1 MGVQNVLMVDDR
13 PENLITLEAV
23 LDPLQVNTI
32 RANSGAEAL
41 DLALKQDIDLVLLD
55 VQMPEMDGFEVAS
68 YLKRVKR
75 TADVPIIFV
84 TAISKEKKHMQHG
97 YDVGAVDYLAKPIDP
112 ELLLSKVAVF
122 LKMQEQKR
130 EIAEKNSELVH
141 FASTLEEERK
151 NLQQAQAIAKMGSW
165 SWEFDTEIFH
175 HTEQLGELFGLHGD
189 LTLED
194 VFNAIHPEE
203 QEHISA
209 HVMQV
214 IKIPESIELE
224 YRIVRTDGTIRRVK
238 QVCKVVELHGSQH
251 LLSTI
256 QDISELRDIED
267 KLNITQEVFKHA
279 VEGVMVTDAEG
290 IIESVNPAFTEITGY
305 ATHEVIGQSPRIL
318 KSDRHDEAFYKEMWE
333 KVTKEGCWQGEVWN
347 RRKNGEAYPEMLSIN
362 AILDYE
368 GIAKNYIAVFSDL
381 SDSKQNEEQLT
392 YQKNHDPL
400 TGLYNR
406 VMFKE
411 RVNSCV
417 DDELG
422 EQKKCAVFHL
432 NLKGFKKI
440 NESLGLA
447 LGDELLREVAK
458 RLSTV
463 STSKHHLARLGADE
477 FAWME
482 VSNEGVNHFIE
493 MRQDILNCFKAPFE
507 FAGQSVRVEA
517 NLGISV
523 APDNGCLGEEILK
536 AAAIALSR
544 AKKDESSN
552 CLFFNDDMEK
562 EAEQRMQ
569 MESELWVA
577 LEKEEFELH
586 YQPKVCLKSGE
597 VIGME
602 ALVRWNKPDSG
613 LVRPDL
619 FIPLAEETGIIVPMG
634 KWILKEACRQTKR
647 WVDEGYT
654 LKVAVNLS
662 VKQFQDKA
670 LLDTID
676 EAIAETGL
684 DAKHLELEITE
695 SMMMHNVDQAIE
707 VMHQIRE
714 RGIELSIDDF
724 GTGHSSFAYIKR
736 FPIHSLKIDQAFIR
750 PMTPGSNEM
759 ALVEAMVSI
768 GNKLNL
774 VVIAEGVEEA
784 EHVDFLKSVGCDLIQ
799 GYYYSK
805 PLPTDG
811 FDKLLLENKN
821 LFAMTA

>member
-1 MGVQNVLMVDDR
+1 MTVQNILMVDDR

-23 LDPLQVNTI
+23 LEPLHVNTI

-41 DLALKQDIDLVLLD
+41 DLALKNNIDLVLLD

-68 YLKRVKR
+68 YLKRVKK
-75 TADVPIIFV
+75 TAEVPIIFV
-84 TAISKEKKHMQHG
+84 TAISTEKKHMQHG
-97 YDVGAVDYLAKPIDP
+97 YEVGAVDYLAKPIEP

-122 LKMQEQKR
+122 LKLQEQKH
-130 EIAEKNSELVH
+130 EIAAKNGELMQV
-141 FASTLEEERK
+141 ANVLEGERK
-151 NLQQAQAIAKMGSW
+151 NLQQAQSIAKMGSW
-165 SWEFDTEIFH
+165 TWAFDTNTFH
-175 HTEQLGELFGLHGD
+175 HTEQLGELLGMRGALS
-189 LTLED
+189 LED

-224 YRIVRTDGTIRRVK
+224 YRIVRSDGAIRRVK
-238 QVCKVVELHGSQH
+238 QICRVVELHGKDH

-256 QDISELRDIED
+256 QDISELRDIQD

-279 VEGVMVTDAEG
+279 EEGVMVTDAQG
-290 IIESVNPAFTEITGY
+290 TIESVNPAFSQITGY
-305 ATHEVIGQSPRIL
+305 SSEDVVGKSPRIL
-318 KSDRHDEAFYKEMWE
+318 KSDRHDESFYKAMWE
-333 KVTKEGCWQGEVWN
+333 QVTREGGWQGEVWN
-347 RRKNGEAYPEMLSIN
+347 RRKNGEAYPEMLSIKT
-362 AILDYE
+362 IFDFE
-368 GIAKNYIAVFSDL
+368 GIATNYIAVFSDL

-411 RVNSCV
+411 RVTCCV
-417 DDELG
+417 ANELSK
-422 EQKKCAVFHL
+422 QQKCAVFHL

-447 LGDELLREVAK
+447 LGDELLRAVAQ
-458 RLSTV
+458 RLSKV
-463 STSKHHLARLGADE
+463 STSQHHLARLGADE

-482 VSNEGVNHFIE
+482 VSNQGVNHFIE
-493 MRQDILNCFKAPFE
+493 MRQEILSCFESPFE
-507 FAGQSVRVEA
+507 FSGQSVRVEA
-517 NLGISV
+517 KLGISV
-523 APDNGCLGEEILK
+523 APDNGCVGEEILK
-536 AAAIALSR
+536 AAAIALSK
-544 AKKDESSN
+544 AKRDDSSN
-552 CLFFNDDMEK
+552 CLFFNEEMEE
-562 EAEQRMQ
+562 EAEQRMR

-577 LEKEEFELH
+577 LEQEEFELH
-586 YQPKVCLKSGE
+586 YQPKVCLQSGE
-597 VIGME
+597 ITGME
-602 ALVRWNKPDSG
+602 ALVRWNKPGEG

-634 KWILKEACRQTKR
+634 KWILKEACKQTKQ
-647 WVDEGYT
+647 WLEEGFDI
-654 LKVAVNLS
+654 KVAVNLS

-676 EAIAETGL
+676 EAIAETGI
-684 DAKHLELEITE
+684 DAQHLELEITE
-695 SMMMHNVDQAIE
+695 SMMMHNVDKAIA
-707 VMHQIRE
+707 VMHQIRA

-736 FPIHSLKIDQAFIR
+736 FPIHSLKIDQMFIR
-750 PMTPGSNEM
+750 PMKPGSNEA
-759 ALVEAMVSI
+759 ALVEAMASI

-799 GYYYSK
+799 GYYFSK
-805 PLPTDG
+805 PLPAEA
-811 FDKLLLENKN
+811 FAQLLAENKN
-821 LFAMTA
+821 LFGLTA